1 MNDTIGGRPK
11 TPWHLWVLAVVS
23 LVWFAGGAND
33 YVMTKTEN
41 LDYLGM
47 AAESTGVSVEAIL
60 DYFGNWPLWAN
71 ICWAFG
77 VWGAVAGSLLLLLRS
92 KFAFHALVLSLVG
105 LLGSTTYQFTSD
117 MPEEFRTTGQ
127 LIFAAVIW
135 LSVIVMAWY
144 ASRMTKAGVLR

>member
-1 MNDTIGGRPK
+1 MNDTLGNPPK
-11 TPWHLWVLAVVS
+11 TPWHLWVLGVLS

-33 YVMTKTEN
+33 YVMTKLEN
-41 LDYLGM
+41 AEYLGM

-60 DYFGNWPLWAN
+60 DYFNNWPLWAN
-71 ICWAFG
+71 ICWALG

-92 KFAFHALVLSLVG
+92 KFAFHALALSLVG

-135 LSVIVMAWY
+135 LSVIGMAFY
-144 ASRMTKAGVLR
+144 ASRMTRAGVLR